1 MAIVTYIKP
10 SGAEIEASNNPQT
23 KALAK
28 KLGWK
33 KKPATPVVTKPA
45 ETQIQL
51 GDNNDWEGRR
61 GH

>member
-33 KKPATPVVTKPA
+33 KKTAATTPVETKST
-45 ETQIQL
+45 ETQIEL
-51 GDNNDWEGRR
+51 GGSDD
-61 GH
+61 

>member
-33 KKPATPVVTKPA
+33 KKKSEPAPEKMINT
-45 ETQIQL
+45 ELEL
-51 GDNNDWEGRR
+51 GDNND
-61 GH
+61 

>member
-33 KKPATPVVTKPA
+33 KKPATPTEPKP
-45 ETQIQL
+45 TPQIEL
-51 GDNNDWEGRR
+51 GDNND
-61 GH
+61 

>member
-33 KKPATPVVTKPA
+33 KKTATTPPPPP
-45 ETQIQL
+45 QL
-51 GDNNDWEGRR
+51 DMGDNND
-61 GH
+61 

>member
-33 KKPATPVVTKPA
+33 KKTAATTPVESKPA
-45 ETQIQL
+45 EAQL
-51 GDNNDWEGRR
+51 DIGDNNG
-61 GH
+61 